1 MPKLTIDGQVIDVE
15 EGTTVLEACRRLS
28 IDIPTL
34 CHREGLPHFT
44 SCMLCVVS
52 LAGTSQPI
60 PACTARATD
69 GMVIETSTDEIM
81 ELRRSAMDL
90 LLSDHLGDCEGPCR
104 RGCPAYM
111 DIPLMIRQIAA
122 GRLKE
127 AIATIKADIALPAVL
142 GRICPAPCEKVCRR
156 AEIDNPVSI
165 CLLKRYVAD
174 ADLASSAP
182 YTPRSMPATGKKVAI
197 VGSGPT
203 GLAAAYYLAADGHA
217 CVVFE
222 KNSSAGGALRDAVPS
237 DELPMEVLDKEI
249 EMIRKMGMGFRMS
262 TEVGKDVP
270 IEELRADFDAIVLA
284 IGDTKNADTDSLG
297 IEVSGKGIEVNR
309 KTFRVGETRVFA
321 GGGAIG
327 RRNLAVR
334 ALADG
339 KEIACS
345 ISQLLAGAEIVGRGR
360 SFDSRFGKIREE
372 EKADLMFGVQP
383 GKSVSD
389 LVDQR
394 SGMTRDQA
402 LEESSRCMHCDCRK
416 RDNCAL
422 RGYADEYETRQ
433 SRYKAAERRNFQS
446 IRNHPEVIYEPG
458 KCISC
463 GICVRITE
471 AEREELG
478 MSFVGRGF
486 DTRVC
491 VPFDD
496 SLAAGLKRT
505 ARECVEACPTAALS
519 FSKGVEK
526 KDV

>member
-1 MPKLTIDGQVIDVE
+1 MPKLTIDGQVIEVE
-15 EGTTVLEACRRLS
+15 EGATVLAACRRLN

-34 CHREGLPHFT
+34 CHRDGLPHFT

-52 LAGTSQPI
+52 SVGRNQTI
-60 PACTARATD
+60 PACTAKAED

-81 ELRRSAMDL
+81 DLRRSALDL

-111 DIPLMIRQIAA
+111 DIPLMIRQIAE
-122 GRLKE
+122 GRLQD
-127 AIATIKADIALPAVL
+127 AIVTVKDDIALPAVL

-174 ADLASSAP
+174 ADLASSTP
-182 YTPRSMPATGKKVAI
+182 YTPDCMSATGKKVAI

-203 GLAAAYYLAADGHA
+203 GLAAAYYLAIDGHA
-217 CVVFE
+217 CVIFE
-222 KNSSAGGALRDAVPS
+222 KNSSPGGTLREAVPP
-237 DELPMEVLDKEI
+237 DQLPMEVLDKEVAAVRNLGA
-249 EMIRKMGMGFRMS
+249 EFRMS
-262 TEVGKDVP
+262 TCVGKDVSL
-270 IEELRADFDAIVLA
+270 EQLRNDYDTVVLA
-284 IGDTKNADTDSLG
+284 IGDTKDADTDSLG
-297 IEVSGKGIEVNR
+297 IEVSGKGIEVSR
-309 KTFRVGETRVFA
+309 KTFRVGETNLFA

-334 ALADG
+334 AVADG

-345 ISQLLAGAEIVGRGR
+345 ISQLLAGKEIVGRVR
-360 SFDSRFGKIREE
+360 SFDSRLGKIREE
-372 EKADLMFGVQP
+372 EKTDFMQGVQP
-383 GKSVSD
+383 GRSVSPD
-389 LVDQR
+389 IDQVI
-394 SGMTRDQA
+394 GMSPEQA
-402 LEESSRCMHCDCRK
+402 AEESSRCMHCDCRK
-416 RDNCAL
+416 RDNCSL
-422 RGYADEYETRQ
+422 RRYADEYDTRQ
-433 SRYKAAERRNFQS
+433 SRYKASERRNFES

-491 VPFDD
+491 VPFND

-505 ARECVEACPTAALS
+505 ARQCVEACPTAALS
-519 FSKGVEK
+519 FAEDVEN